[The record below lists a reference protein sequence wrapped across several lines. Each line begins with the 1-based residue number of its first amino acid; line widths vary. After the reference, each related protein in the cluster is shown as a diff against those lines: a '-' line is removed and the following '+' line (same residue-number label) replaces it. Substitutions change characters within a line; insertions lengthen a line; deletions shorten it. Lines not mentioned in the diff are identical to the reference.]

1 MNIRNFSIIAH
12 IDAGK
17 STLADRLLEL
27 TGTVSSRLM
36 KEQLLDSNPIERERG
51 ITIKLAPVTMKYTPP
66 QSHLGSVKPSH
77 SRGVITL
84 NLIDTPGHVDFNY
97 EVERALQ
104 ACEAAILLIDATKGV
119 QAQTI
124 ANLRLAKKQNL
135 KIIPAINKIDSPL
148 SDIPSST
155 KQLKVLLGDNYIEPT
170 LISAK
175 TGENVE
181 ELLEKVIALCPP
193 PLASSSLPLK
203 ALVFNSIY
211 HPHLGAIAFVRL
223 FQGSI
228 SKNTP
233 LKFLSSHI
241 KFTPVEFGTF
251 TPSRTPKEILTTGNV
266 GYIVTGFKDIRLIK
280 VGDTIT
286 TNQTESITALPG
298 YREIKPN
305 VYQDI
310 FPTDN
315 SKYHDLL
322 DALEKLKL
330 NDSSLTTEP
339 ASSLVLGQGV
349 KVGFLGLLHA
359 EVVTERLEREFAV
372 PVIGIAPT
380 VEYKAVLKIGE
391 TISFSSASDFPNPSQ
406 TTKTLEP
413 FATVQVI
420 TPEEYLGAVMNLCQ
434 NIRGQLL
441 EMTYLDK
448 LVQINYSIPLIEVI
462 TSLHDQLKSVSSGF
476 ASLNYQLSGWQ
487 EAKLVKLSVLLN
499 YEEFEPFSLIC
510 IEPQAQEK
518 AKKLASKLK
527 EAIPR
532 QQFEVPIQVA
542 LGGKIIAR
550 ETGKA
555 FRKDVTA
562 KLYGG
567 DATRRKKLLE
577 KQKKGKKRMKQ
588 FGQISLPQ
596 SAFLATIS

>member
-1 MNIRNFSIIAH
+1 MKIGISFSLMNIRNFSIIAH

-27 TGTVSSRLM
+27 TNTVSSRHM
-36 KEQLLDSNPIERERG
+36 QAQLLDSNPIERERG
-51 ITIKLAPVTMKYTPP
+51 ITIKLAPVTMEYKD
-66 QSHLGSVKPSH
+66 SSGSY
-77 SRGVITL
+77 TL

-104 ACEAAILLIDATKGV
+104 ACEAAILLVDATKGV

-135 KIIPAINKIDSPL
+135 TVIPAINKTDSPL
-148 SDIPSST
+148 SNVDASI
-155 KQLKVLLGDNYIEPT
+155 KQLKSLLGDDYTKPT

-175 TGENVE
+175 TGDNVE
-181 ELLEKVIALCPP
+181 ELLKKVIKLCPP
-193 PLASSSLPLK
+193 PQLSSPDKPLK

-228 SKNTP
+228 VKNTP
-233 LKFLSSHI
+233 LKFLSSKI

-251 TPSRTPKEILTTGNV
+251 TPSRTPQDTLNSGGV
-266 GYIVTGFKDIRLIK
+266 GYIVTGFKDIRSIK

-286 TNQTESITALPG
+286 QINKDSIQALPG

-372 PVIGIAPT
+372 PVIGISPT
-380 VEYKAVLKIGE
+380 VEYRANLKSGKK
-391 TISFSSASDFPNPSQ
+391 ISFSSASEFPDPSQ
-406 TTKTLEP
+406 VDITLEP

-434 NIRGQLL
+434 NIRGSLN

-448 LVQINYSIPLIEVI
+448 LVQLNYSIPLIEVI

-476 ASLNYQLSGWQ
+476 ASLEYQLSDWQ
-487 EAKLVKLSVLLN
+487 PAKLVKLTVLLN
-499 YEEFEPFSLIC
+499 HDEFEPFSLIC
-510 IEPQAQEK
+510 IEEQAQTRGRS
-518 AKKLASKLK
+518 LATRLK

-532 QQFEVPIQVA
+532 QQFEVPIQIA
-542 LGGKIIAR
+542 LGGKVIAR
-550 ETGKA
+550 ETVKA
-555 FRKDVTA
+555 YRKDVTA

-588 FGQISLPQ
+588 FGSVQLPQ
-596 SAFLATIS
+596 EAFLATIK

>member
-17 STLADRLLEL
+17 STLADRLLEI

-51 ITIKLAPVTMKYTPP
+51 ITIKLAPVTMQYQNP
-66 QSHLGSVKPSH
+66 SGSY
-77 SRGVITL
+77 TL

-104 ACEAAILLIDATKGV
+104 ACEAAILLVDATKGV

-135 KIIPAINKIDSPL
+135 TIISAINKIDSPL
-148 SDIPSST
+148 ADVSASI
-155 KQLKVLLGDNYIEPT
+155 KQLKVLLGENFNEPT

-181 ELLEKVIALCPP
+181 ELLKKVIKLCPP
-193 PLASSSLPLK
+193 PSTKNDQLK

-228 SKNTP
+228 VKNTP
-233 LKFLSSHI
+233 LKFLSSNI
-241 KFTPVEFGTF
+241 KFTPVEIGTF
-251 TPSRTPKEILTTGNV
+251 TPGRTPKSTLTSGGV

-280 VGDTIT
+280 VGDTIIQNT
-286 TNQTESITALPG
+286 IGSTKPLPG

-322 DALEKLKL
+322 DALERLKL
-330 NDSSLTTEP
+330 NDSSLTTEST
-339 ASSLVLGQGV
+339 SSLVLGQGV

-372 PVIGIAPT
+372 SVIGISPT
-380 VEYKAVLKIGE
+380 VEYRAVLRSGE
-391 TISFSSASDFPNPSQ
+391 TITFNSASDFPDPSRIKE
-406 TTKTLEP
+406 TYEP
-413 FATVQVI
+413 FAIVQII
-420 TPEEYLGAVMNLCQ
+420 TPEEYLGAVMHLCQ
-434 NIRGQLL
+434 NLRGQLL

-448 LVQINYSIPLIEVI
+448 LVQLNYSLPLIEVI
-462 TSLHDQLKSVSSGF
+462 SSLHDQLKSVSSGF
-476 ASLNYQLSGWQ
+476 ASLDYQLSNWQ
-487 EAKLVKLSVLLN
+487 PAKLVKLSVLLN
-499 YEEFEPFSLIC
+499 HDEFEPFSLIC
-510 IEPQAQEK
+510 IENQAQER
-518 AKKLASKLK
+518 AKKLVNKLK

-532 QQFEVPIQVA
+532 QQFEIPIQVA
-542 LGGKIIAR
+542 WGGKIIAR
-550 ETGKA
+550 ETVKA

-588 FGQISLPQ
+588 FGSVQLPQ
-596 SAFLATIS
+596 EAFLATIK

>member
-27 TGTVSSRLM
+27 TGTVSTRQM

-51 ITIKLAPVTMKYTPP
+51 ITIKLAPVTMKYKDP
-66 QSHLGSVKPSH
+66 SGSY
-77 SRGVITL
+77 IL

-135 KIIPAINKIDSPL
+135 TVIPAINKIDSPL
-148 SDIPSST
+148 SNVSAST
-155 KQLKVLLGDNYIEPT
+155 KQLQSLLGDDYIEPT

-175 TGENVE
+175 TGENVDK
-181 ELLEKVIALCPP
+181 LLEVVIKLCPP
-193 PLASSSLPLK
+193 PETSTSDKPLK

-228 SKNTP
+228 NKNIP
-233 LKFLSSHI
+233 LKFLSSNI
-241 KFTPVEFGTF
+241 KFTPAEFGTF
-251 TPSRTPKEILTTGNV
+251 TPGRTPQDTLTSGDV

-286 TNQTESITALPG
+286 LNQKEAIQSLPG

-339 ASSLVLGQGV
+339 TSSLVLGQGV

-359 EVVTERLEREFAV
+359 EVVTERLEREFDV
-372 PVIGIAPT
+372 PVIGISPT
-380 VEYKAVLKIGE
+380 VEYRADLKTGE
-391 TISFSSASDFPNPSQ
+391 TVSFSSASTFPDPSKVK
-406 TTKTLEP
+406 TTLEP
-413 FATVQVI
+413 FATVQII
-420 TPEEYLGAVMNLCQ
+420 TPEEYLGAVMNLAQ

-448 LVQINYSIPLIEVI
+448 LVQLNYSIPLIEVI

-476 ASLNYQLSGWQ
+476 ASLDYQLSGWQ
-487 EAKLVKLSVLLN
+487 PAKLVKLSVLLN
-499 YEEFEPFSLIC
+499 HDEFEPFSLIC
-510 IEPQAQEK
+510 IESEAQAK
-518 AKKLASKLK
+518 AKNLSKKLK

-550 ETGKA
+550 ETVRS

-588 FGQISLPQ
+588 FGSVQLPQ
-596 SAFLATIS
+596 EAFLATLK

>member
-27 TGTVSSRLM
+27 TGTVSTRQM

-51 ITIKLAPVTMKYTPP
+51 ITIKLAPVTMKYKDP
-66 QSHLGSVKPSH
+66 SGSY
-77 SRGVITL
+77 IL

-135 KIIPAINKIDSPL
+135 KVIPAINKIDSPL
-148 SDIPSST
+148 SNVSAST
-155 KQLKVLLGDNYIEPT
+155 KQLQSLLGDDYIEPT

-175 TGENVE
+175 TGENVDK
-181 ELLEKVIALCPP
+181 LLEVVIKLCPP
-193 PLASSSLPLK
+193 PETSTSDNPLK

-228 SKNTP
+228 NKNIP
-233 LKFLSSHI
+233 LKFLSSNI
-241 KFTPVEFGTF
+241 KFTPAEFGTF
-251 TPSRTPKEILTTGNV
+251 TPGRTPQDTLTSGDV

-286 TNQTESITALPG
+286 LNQKEAIQSLPG

-339 ASSLVLGQGV
+339 TSSLVLGQGV

-359 EVVTERLEREFAV
+359 EVVTERLEREFDV
-372 PVIGIAPT
+372 PVIGISPT
-380 VEYKAVLKIGE
+380 VEYRADLKTGE
-391 TISFSSASDFPNPSQ
+391 TVSFSSASTFPDPSKVK
-406 TTKTLEP
+406 TTLEP
-413 FATVQVI
+413 FATVQII
-420 TPEEYLGAVMNLCQ
+420 TPEEYLGAVMNLAQ

-448 LVQINYSIPLIEVI
+448 LVQLNYSIPLIEVI

-476 ASLNYQLSGWQ
+476 ASLDYQLSGWQ
-487 EAKLVKLSVLLN
+487 PAKLVKLSVLLN
-499 YEEFEPFSLIC
+499 HDEFEPFSLIC
-510 IEPQAQEK
+510 IESEAQAK
-518 AKKLASKLK
+518 AKNLSKKLK

-550 ETGKA
+550 ETVRS

-588 FGQISLPQ
+588 FGSVQLPQ
-596 SAFLATIS
+596 EAFLATLK

>member
-27 TGTVSSRLM
+27 TQTVSIRQM

-51 ITIKLAPVTMKYTPP
+51 ITIKLAPVTMKYKGP
-66 QSHLGSVKPSH
+66 SGSY
-77 SRGVITL
+77 TL

-135 KIIPAINKIDSPL
+135 TIIPAINKIDSNL
-148 SDIPSST
+148 ADVSSST
-155 KQLKVLLGDNYIEPT
+155 KQLQSLLGDDYIEPT

-175 TGENVE
+175 TGKNVDK
-181 ELLEKVIALCPP
+181 LLETVIKLCPAP
-193 PLASSSLPLK
+193 KSSPLNSPLK

-211 HPHLGAIAFVRL
+211 HPHLGTIAFVRL
-223 FQGSI
+223 FEGSI
-228 SKNTP
+228 TKNIP
-233 LKFLSSHI
+233 LKFLSSKI
-241 KFTPVEFGTF
+241 KFTPVEIGTF
-251 TPSRTPKEILTTGNV
+251 TPGRTPQDTLTSGNV

-280 VGDTIT
+280 VGDTIVL
-286 TNQTESITALPG
+286 NQKDPIKSLPG

-359 EVVTERLEREFAV
+359 EVVTERLEREFDV
-372 PVIGIAPT
+372 PVIGISPT
-380 VEYKAVLKIGE
+380 VEYKAELKTGE
-391 TISFSSASDFPNPSQ
+391 TISFSSASTFPDPSRIQ
-406 TTKTLEP
+406 TTLEP
-413 FATVQVI
+413 FATVQII
-420 TPEEYLGAVMNLCQ
+420 TPETYLGAVMNLCQ
-434 NIRGQLL
+434 NLRGSLK

-448 LVQINYSIPLIEVI
+448 LVQLNYELPLIEVI

-476 ASLNYQLSGWQ
+476 ASLDYQLSGWKP
-487 EAKLVKLSVLLN
+487 AKLVKLSVLLN
-499 YEEFEPFSLIC
+499 HDEFEPFSSIC
-510 IEPQAQEK
+510 IEQEAQVK
-518 AKKLASKLK
+518 AKSLASKLK
-527 EAIPR
+527 KAIPR
-532 QQFEVPIQVA
+532 QQFEIPIQVA

-550 ETGKA
+550 ETVKA

-588 FGQISLPQ
+588 FGSVQLPQ
-596 SAFLATIS
+596 EAFLATIK

>member
-1 MNIRNFSIIAH
+1 MNNIRNFSIIAH

-17 STLADRLLEL
+17 STLADRLLEI

-51 ITIKLAPVTMKYTPP
+51 ITIKLAPVTMKY
-66 QSHLGSVKPSH
+66 QDY
-77 SRGVITL
+77 TL

-104 ACEAAILLIDATKGV
+104 ACEAAILLVDATKGV

-135 KIIPAINKIDSPL
+135 KIIPAINKIDSSL
-148 SDIPSST
+148 SDVSAST
-155 KQLKVLLGDNYIEPT
+155 KQLQSLLGGDYVDPM

-175 TGENVE
+175 TGQGVT
-181 ELLEKVIALCPP
+181 ELLNRVIDVCPP
-193 PLASSSLPLK
+193 PSIKNDQLK

-223 FQGSI
+223 LQGAI
-228 SKNTP
+228 TKNTP
-233 LKFLSSHI
+233 LKFLSSDI
-241 KFTPVEFGTF
+241 KFSPVEFGTF
-251 TPSRTPKEILTTGNV
+251 TPGRTPQETLSSGQV
-266 GYIVTGFKDIRLIK
+266 GYLVTGFKDIRLIK

-286 TNQTESITALPG
+286 SNQSDSVKALPG

-339 ASSLVLGQGV
+339 TSSLVLGQGV

-359 EVVTERLEREFAV
+359 EVVIERLEREFAV
-372 PVIGIAPT
+372 SVVGISPT
-380 VEYKAVLKIGE
+380 VEYQAVLKSGK
-391 TISFSSASDFPNPSQ
+391 TISFSSASNFPDPSQ
-406 TTKTLEP
+406 TQKTLEP
-413 FATVQVI
+413 FASVQVI
-420 TPEEYLGAVMNLCQ
+420 TPEEYLGSVMNLCQ
-434 NIRGQLL
+434 NLRGQLI

-448 LVQINYSIPLIEVI
+448 LVQISYLLPLIEVI
-462 TSLHDQLKSVSSGF
+462 TSLHDSLKSVSSGF
-476 ASLNYQLSGWQ
+476 ASLDYQLSGWQ
-487 EAKLVKLSVLLN
+487 ESKLTKLSVLLN
-499 YEEFEPFSLIC
+499 RDEFEPFSLIC
-510 IEPQAQEK
+510 VEEQAQEK
-518 AKKLASKLK
+518 AKKLASRLK
-527 EAIPR
+527 DAIPR

-550 ETGKA
+550 ETVKA

-588 FGQISLPQ
+588 FGSVQLPQ
-596 SAFLATIS
+596 EAFLATIR

>member
-17 STLADRLLEL
+17 STLADRFLEI
-27 TGTVSSRLM
+27 TGTVSNRQM

-51 ITIKLAPVTMKYTPP
+51 ITIKLAPVTMKY
-66 QSHLGSVKPSH
+66 KNF
-77 SRGVITL
+77 IL

-104 ACEAAILLIDATKGV
+104 ACEAAILLVDATKGV

-135 KIIPAINKIDSPL
+135 KIIPAINKTDSPL
-148 SDIPSST
+148 SDVSSSI
-155 KQLKVLLGDNYIEPT
+155 KQLQSLLGNDYMEPT

-175 TGENVE
+175 TGKNVRK
-181 ELLEKVIALCPP
+181 LLRKVVKTCPSP
-193 PLASSSLPLK
+193 SIKNDQLK

-228 SKNTP
+228 TQNTP
-233 LKFLSSHI
+233 LKFLSSGK
-241 KFTPVEFGTF
+241 KFTPVEIGIF
-251 TPSRTPKEILTTGNV
+251 TPGRSPKKSLSSGEV
-266 GYIVTGFKDIRLIK
+266 GYLVTGSKDIRSIK
-280 VGDTIT
+280 IGDTIT
-286 TNQTESITALPG
+286 LSTSSVKPLPG
-298 YREIKPN
+298 YRDIKPN

-330 NDSSLTTEP
+330 NDSSLTTSP

-349 KVGFLGLLHA
+349 KIGFLGLLHA
-359 EVVTERLEREFAV
+359 EVVTERLEREFSV
-372 PVIGIAPT
+372 PVVGISPT
-380 VEYKAVLKIGE
+380 VKYRILYKNGSTTEINSPSE
-391 TISFSSASDFPNPSQ
+391 FPDPSQ
-406 TTKTLEP
+406 VNKTLEP
-413 FATVQVI
+413 LATVQVI

-434 NIRGQLL
+434 NLRGNLK

-448 LVQINYSIPLIEVI
+448 LVQLNYFMPLIEVI
-462 TSLHDQLKSVSSGF
+462 TSLHDSLKSVSSGF
-476 ASLNYQLSGWQ
+476 ASLNYQPSDWQ
-487 EAKLVKLSVLLN
+487 PAKLVKLSVLLN
-499 YEEFEPFSLIC
+499 HDEFEPFSFIC
-510 IEPQAQEK
+510 IEQQAQEK
-518 AKKLASKLK
+518 AKKLATKLK

-550 ETGKA
+550 ETVKA

-577 KQKKGKKRMKQ
+577 KQKKGKARLKQ
-588 FGQISLPQ
+588 FGKIDLPQ
-596 SAFLATIS
+596 SAFLATIR

>member
-27 TGTVSSRLM
+27 TQTVSTRQM

-51 ITIKLAPVTMKYTPP
+51 ITIKMAPVTMKHKN
-66 QSHLGSVKPSH
+66 SSGSY
-77 SRGVITL
+77 IL

-124 ANLRLAKKQNL
+124 ANLRLAKKQKL
-135 KIIPAINKIDSPL
+135 TIIPAINKIDSNL
-148 SDIPSST
+148 ADVSSSI
-155 KQLKVLLGDNYIEPT
+155 KQLQSLLGDDYIEPT

-175 TGENVE
+175 TGKNVDK
-181 ELLEKVIALCPP
+181 LLETVIKLCPAP
-193 PLASSSLPLK
+193 KSSTSNNPLK

-223 FQGSI
+223 FEGSI
-228 SKNTP
+228 TRNVP
-233 LKFLSSHI
+233 LKFLSSNI
-241 KFTPVEFGTF
+241 KFTPVELGTF
-251 TPSRTPKEILTTGNV
+251 TPSRTPQENLTSGNV
-266 GYIVTGFKDIRLIK
+266 GYVVTGFKNIRLIK

-286 TNQTESITALPG
+286 LNQKDPIQSLPG

-359 EVVTERLEREFAV
+359 EVVTERLEREFDV
-372 PVIGIAPT
+372 PVIGISPT
-380 VEYKAVLKIGE
+380 VEYKAELKTGE
-391 TISFSSASDFPNPSQ
+391 TISFSSASTFPNPSKIK
-406 TTKTLEP
+406 TTLEP
-413 FATVQVI
+413 FATVQII
-420 TPEEYLGAVMNLCQ
+420 TPEIYLGAVMNLCQ
-434 NIRGQLL
+434 NLRGNLK

-448 LVQINYSIPLIEVI
+448 LVQLNYELPLIEVI

-476 ASLNYQLSGWQ
+476 ASLDYQLSGWKP
-487 EAKLVKLSVLLN
+487 AKLVKLSVLLN
-499 YEEFEPFSLIC
+499 HDEFEPFSSIC
-510 IEPQAQEK
+510 IAQEAQVK
-518 AKKLASKLK
+518 AKSLASKLK
-527 EAIPR
+527 KAIPR

-550 ETGKA
+550 ETVKA

-588 FGQISLPQ
+588 FGSVQLPQ
-596 SAFLATIS
+596 EAFLATIK

>member
-17 STLADRLLEL
+17 STLADRFLEI
-27 TGTVSSRLM
+27 TGTVSNRQM

-51 ITIKLAPVTMKYTPP
+51 ITIKLAPVTMKY
-66 QSHLGSVKPSH
+66 KNF
-77 SRGVITL
+77 IL

-104 ACEAAILLIDATKGV
+104 ACEAAILLVDATKGV

-135 KIIPAINKIDSPL
+135 KIIPAINKTDSPL
-148 SDIPSST
+148 SDVSSSI
-155 KQLKVLLGDNYIEPT
+155 KQLQSLLGNDYMEPT

-175 TGENVE
+175 TGKNVRK
-181 ELLEKVIALCPP
+181 LLRKVVKTCPSP
-193 PLASSSLPLK
+193 SIKNDQLK

-228 SKNTP
+228 TQNTP
-233 LKFLSSHI
+233 LKFLSSGK
-241 KFTPVEFGTF
+241 KFTPVEIGIF
-251 TPSRTPKEILTTGNV
+251 TPGRSPKKSLSSGEV
-266 GYIVTGFKDIRLIK
+266 GYLVTGSKDIRSIK
-280 VGDTIT
+280 IGDTIT
-286 TNQTESITALPG
+286 LSTSSVKPLPG
-298 YREIKPN
+298 YRDIKPN

-330 NDSSLTTEP
+330 NDSSLTTSP

-349 KVGFLGLLHA
+349 KIGFLGLLHA
-359 EVVTERLEREFAV
+359 EVVTERLEREFSV
-372 PVIGIAPT
+372 PVVGISPT
-380 VEYKAVLKIGE
+380 VKYRILYKNGSTTEINSPSE
-391 TISFSSASDFPNPSQ
+391 FPDPSQ
-406 TTKTLEP
+406 VNKTLEP
-413 FATVQVI
+413 LATVQVI

-434 NIRGQLL
+434 NLRGNLK

-448 LVQINYSIPLIEVI
+448 LVQLNYSMPLIEVI
-462 TSLHDQLKSVSSGF
+462 TSLHDSLKSVSSGF
-476 ASLNYQLSGWQ
+476 ASLNYQPSDWQ
-487 EAKLVKLSVLLN
+487 PAKLVKLSVLLN
-499 YEEFEPFSLIC
+499 HDEFEPFSFIC
-510 IEPQAQEK
+510 IEQQAQEK
-518 AKKLASKLK
+518 AKKLATKLK

-550 ETGKA
+550 ETVKA

-577 KQKKGKKRMKQ
+577 KQKKGKARLKQ
-588 FGQISLPQ
+588 FGKIDLPQ
-596 SAFLATIS
+596 SAFLATIR

>member
-17 STLADRLLEL
+17 STLADRLLEI

-51 ITIKLAPVTMKYTPP
+51 ITIKLAPVTMKY
-66 QSHLGSVKPSH
+66 QDY
-77 SRGVITL
+77 TL

-104 ACEAAILLIDATKGV
+104 ACEAAILLVDATKGV

-124 ANLRLAKKQNL
+124 ANLRLAKKQKL
-135 KIIPAINKIDSPL
+135 TIIPVINKIDSPL
-148 SDIPSST
+148 ADISASS
-155 KQLKVLLGDNYIEPT
+155 KQLEVLLGSDYIEPT

-175 TGENVE
+175 TGKNIE
-181 ELLEKVIALCPP
+181 ELLEKVIKLCPP
-193 PLASSSLPLK
+193 ASIKDDKLK

-228 SKNTP
+228 VKNTP
-233 LKFLSSHI
+233 LKFLSSNI
-241 KFTPVEFGTF
+241 KFSPVEFGTF
-251 TPSRTPKEILTTGNV
+251 TPKRTPQTSLSSGMV

-286 TNQTESITALPG
+286 LNQSESVQALPG

-315 SKYHDLL
+315 SRYHDLL

-339 ASSLVLGQGV
+339 TSSLVLGQGV

-359 EVVTERLEREFAV
+359 EVVSERLEREFAV
-372 PVIGIAPT
+372 SVIGIAPT
-380 VEYKAVLKIGE
+380 VEYKAVLKTGE
-391 TISFSSASDFPNPSQ
+391 TISFSSPSSFPDPGQ
-406 TTKTLEP
+406 IKETLEP

-420 TPEEYLGAVMNLCQ
+420 TPEEYLGAVIKLCQ

-441 EMTYLDK
+441 EMTYIDK
-448 LVQINYSIPLIEVI
+448 LVQLSYSIPLIEVI

-476 ASLNYQLSGWQ
+476 ASLDYQLSGWQ
-487 EAKLVKLSVLLN
+487 PAKLVKLSVLLN
-499 YEEFEPFSLIC
+499 HDEFEPFSLVC
-510 IEPQAQEK
+510 VEEQAQER
-518 AKKLASKLK
+518 AKKIVRKLK

-532 QQFEVPIQVA
+532 QQFEIPIQVA
-542 LGGKIIAR
+542 WGGKIIAR
-550 ETGKA
+550 ETVKA

-588 FGQISLPQ
+588 FGSVQLPQ
-596 SAFLATIS
+596 SAFLATIK